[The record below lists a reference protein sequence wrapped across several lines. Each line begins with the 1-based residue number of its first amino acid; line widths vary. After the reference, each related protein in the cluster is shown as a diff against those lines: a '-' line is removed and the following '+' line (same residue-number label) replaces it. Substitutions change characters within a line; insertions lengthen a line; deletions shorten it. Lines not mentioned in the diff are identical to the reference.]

1 MSYIPTN
8 WKTGDVVT
16 SEKLNH
22 IEDGIANSES
32 VLVVGGVSVREGS
45 ITGTLDKTWQ
55 EIHDA
60 LESNI
65 CIVTISDG
73 DSYYQSRITAARAL
87 DAEYDVVLSDIGDTA
102 SFSSASKDGYPS
114 CGK

>member
-1 MSYIPTN
+1 MAYTKN
-8 WKTGDVVT
+8 TWNTGDVVT

-22 IEDGIANSES
+22 IEDGITNSES
-32 VLVVGGVSVREGS
+32 VLVVGGVSVDEGS

-73 DSYYQSRITAARAL
+73 DSNFQTRITAARAL
-87 DAEYDVVLSDIGDTA
+87 DAEYDVVFSDIGDTV